1 MNRKLLAAVC
11 ISICLFLPHAG
22 SGEKDPKDAH
32 LRINALKRACDSI
45 RNNPVRGGAPGANY
59 GELKKVALEG
69 LAATPA
75 EDDSDRASF
84 AYFAALGY
92 YYQVKFDSAQYYFY
106 QSLHAAQKA
115 RSAAMIA
122 NACVALIPVNY
133 QLQQEAKTD
142 SCKDILQVILDTTH
156 DTHILQDGYYAL
168 GNYYHQKAYYSTAQD
183 FLLRSLALRKK
194 QLDTA
199 ASSKLKADYAIQC
212 YLLFKIYQDMDQVD
226 KCLSILNE
234 GRPYMNVTPL
244 LTIRYLS
251 SLVEAYTLTGQ
262 IDSSLYYDAV
272 LEQRT
277 AGIPTVPSETVSAD
291 LNIAQYYIKKH
302 QYARALPYVGKADT
316 LAERSRSPLLLYQA
330 RMIAGIYAEET
341 GNYGKAIATLAQAM
355 PAARQFSKEQY
366 KDILQFMA
374 LAQQGAGNGAEAL
387 SYYKQYAAQLDTLTR
402 EKSSRNFADQ
412 EIRYETHAKELRI
425 TSLDKDNK
433 LKALELQNGRN
444 VRVLLIVGLVVL
456 GLFALTLFFLY
467 RKLSVTND
475 ELTQANETKARL
487 FGIISHDLRSPVS
500 RIVQLLQ
507 VQKERPDM
515 LDEATRRRHEQR
527 LQLASENVLETME
540 DLLLWSKSQMEHFTP
555 QPVTV
560 HLDGVLEK
568 EIGLLQQPM
577 EEKQLRLDNQV
588 PPGLVKMT
596 DENFLAVILRNL
608 LQNAVKYTSPGGVI
622 SLRADEDRIYIS
634 NSPAGARAEELNRRL
649 QSRQVDSK
657 GSGLGLQ
664 IAADLAVRINAR
676 ISFLQEGQDVLTA
689 ALDFRT

>member
-1 MNRKLLAAVC
+1 
-11 ISICLFLPHAG
+11 
-22 SGEKDPKDAH
+22 
-32 LRINALKRACDSI
+32 
-45 RNNPVRGGAPGANY
+45 
-59 GELKKVALEG
+59 
-69 LAATPA
+69 
-75 EDDSDRASF
+75 
-84 AYFAALGY
+84 
-92 YYQVKFDSAQYYFY
+92 
-106 QSLHAAQKA
+106 
-115 RSAAMIA
+115 
-122 NACVALIPVNY
+122 LIPVNY

-142 SCKDILQVILDTTH
+142 SCKDILQSILDTTH
-156 DTHILQDGYYAL
+156 NTQILQDGYSAL
-168 GNYYHQKAYYSTAQD
+168 GSYYRQKAYYSTAQD

-194 QLDTA
+194 QLDTTT
-199 ASSKLKADYAIQC
+199 SSKLKADYAIQC
-212 YLLFKIYQDMDQVD
+212 YLLCKIYQDADQVE
-226 KCLSILNE
+226 KSLGILNE
-234 GRPYMNVTPL
+234 GRPYMYVAPL

-251 SLVEAYTLTGQ
+251 SLVEVYTTTGE
-262 IDSSLYYDAV
+262 IDSSLYYDAL

-277 AGIPTVPSETVSAD
+277 ANSPTVPSETVSAD
-291 LNIAQYYIKKH
+291 LNIAQYYIKRH
-302 QYARALPYVGKADT
+302 EYARALPYVEKADT

-330 RMIAGIYAEET
+330 RMIAGRYAEET
-341 GNYGKAIATLAQAM
+341 GNYGKAIAALAEAM

-374 LAQQGAGNGAEAL
+374 LSQQGAGNAAEAL

-433 LKALELQNGRN
+433 LKVLELQNGRN
-444 VRVLLIVGLVVL
+444 VRILLIVGLVVL

-500 RIVQLLQ
+500 RIVQLLH

-515 LDEATRRRHEQR
+515 VDEATRRRHEQR

-560 HLDGVLEK
+560 RLDAVLEK

-577 EEKQLRLDNQV
+577 EEKQLRLDNKI
-588 PPGLVKMT
+588 PPGILKMT
-596 DENFLAVILRNL
+596 DENFLTVILRNL
-608 LQNAVKYTSPGGVI
+608 LQNAVKYTSPGGLI
-622 SLRADEDRIYIS
+622 SLRADDGSVYIS
-634 NSPAGARAEELNRRL
+634 NTPAGAGAEELNQRL
-649 QSRQVDSK
+649 QNKNVDSK

-664 IAADLAVRINAR
+664 IAADLAAR
-676 ISFLQEGQDVLTA
+676 IDAKISFRQEGEGVLTA
-689 ALDFRT
+689 ILQLRA